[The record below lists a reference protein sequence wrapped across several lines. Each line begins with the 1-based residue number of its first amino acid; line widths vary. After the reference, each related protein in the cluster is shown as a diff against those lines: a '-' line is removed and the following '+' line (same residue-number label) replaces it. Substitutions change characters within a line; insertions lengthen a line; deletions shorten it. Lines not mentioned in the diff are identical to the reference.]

1 MQWMGRRES
10 SNAEQGSSSGG
21 GRMALG
27 GGVLGIIGFVIYMFT
42 GVNPTEMFQG
52 GNNGQS
58 QGTQENTKLT
68 QSQNDEQKFARVV
81 LADTE
86 DTWNQLFSDMG
97 RTYKEPTIHFFEQGV
112 ETSGCGFAGSAT
124 GPFYCPGD
132 EKVFLD
138 LSFFT
143 ELEQR
148 FGAAGDFARAYVIAH
163 EVGHHVQ
170 KLLGVSDKMDQAR
183 QQLSEEEYNKLSV
196 KLELQADFYAGVW
209 AYYENKR
216 GLLEAGDIDEAL
228 NAANAIGDDR
238 LTKGQ
243 VSPDSFTHGTSAQRV
258 YWFKKGFETGDV
270 KQGETFNSPDLN

>member
-1 MQWMGRRES
+1 MRWLGREGS
-10 SNAEQGSSSGG
+10 SNGEEGSSSGG
-21 GRMALG
+21 RGMALG
-27 GGVLGIIGFVIYMFT
+27 GGVLGIIGVIIYMFT
-42 GVNPTEMFQG
+42 GVNPTQMLQG
-52 GNNGQS
+52 NSGDG
-58 QGTQENTKLT
+58 QGTEQQNTKLT
-68 QSQNDEQKFARVV
+68 EGKNDEQKFALVV
-81 LADTE
+81 LKDTE
-86 DTWNQLFSDMG
+86 DTWNQLFRDMG
-97 RTYKEPTIHFFEQGV
+97 QTYKEPTIHFFEEGV
-112 ETSGCGFAGSAT
+112 NTEGCGFAGSAT

-132 EKVFLD
+132 EKVFID

-183 QQLSEEEYNKLSV
+183 QQLSETEYNKLSV

-243 VSPDSFTHGTSAQRV
+243 VSPDSFTHGTSAQRA

-270 KQGETFNSPDLN
+270 KQGNTFASSDLE

>member
-10 SNAEQGSSSGG
+10 SNAEQGSSGGG

-42 GVNPTEMFQG
+42 GVNPTEMLQG
-52 GNNGQS
+52 SGNGQS
-58 QGTQENTKLT
+58 QGTQQNTKLT

-97 RTYKEPTIHFFEQGV
+97 RTYKEPTIHFFEEGV

-132 EKVFLD
+132 QKVFLD

-243 VSPDSFTHGTSAQRV
+243 VSPDSFTHGTSAQRM

-270 KQGETFNSPDLN
+270 KQGDTFNSPDLN